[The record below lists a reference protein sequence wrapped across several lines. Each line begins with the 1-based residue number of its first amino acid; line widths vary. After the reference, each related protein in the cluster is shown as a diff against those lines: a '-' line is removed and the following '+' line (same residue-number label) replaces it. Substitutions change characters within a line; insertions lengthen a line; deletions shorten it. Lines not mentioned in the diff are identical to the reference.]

1 MTASFSEEEKKH
13 LISSEF
19 IRLPKPSPDSHKGEN
34 GKITLVVGGSPL
46 FHGAGQLSA
55 MAANRIINRF
65 ASTTNDMVYLCT
77 TPETASYY
85 KQNQPTFLAITREG
99 LDEYISQSDVIL
111 IGTGMMRSSEKDR
124 EDTKNEPEITKK
136 MTLKVLSSR
145 KKAVLDG
152 GSIQV
157 IQPQD
162 LLLNTNVIITPNH
175 KEMANLFNLSIQDLL
190 ISHSSDLEQIKK
202 LAEIVQ
208 RKARECEITILLK
221 GPIDIIA
228 NKDNWLFSRGG
239 VPGMTKGGTGDVLA
253 GIVAALYS
261 KEENSLMAAAAASF
275 ITKRAGEDLFK
286 KYKNNFDAID
296 LEEQISTTFDS
307 LRKSLLEVS

>member
-1 MTASFSEEEKKH
+1 MAASFSEEEKKH
-13 LISSEF
+13 LIDASF
-19 IRLPKPSPDSHKGEN
+19 IDIPKLSPDSHKGEN

-55 MAANRIINRF
+55 MAVNRIINRF
-65 ASTTNDMVYLCT
+65 ASITNDMVYLCT
-77 TPETASYY
+77 TPEIISYY
-85 KQNQPTFLAITREG
+85 KQNQPTFLSITRDA

-124 EDTKNEPEITKK
+124 EDTRNEPGITKE
-136 MTLKVLSSR
+136 MTLRVLSSG
-145 KKAVLDG
+145 KKVVLDG

-162 LLLNTNVIITPNH
+162 LLLNKNVIITPHH
-175 KEMANLFNLSIQDLL
+175 KEMANLFGLNIQDLL
-190 ISHSSDLEQIKK
+190 ISHSSDFEEIQK

-208 RKARECEITILLK
+208 KKAREYEITILLK

-228 NKDNWLFSRGG
+228 NKENWFFSQGG

-253 GIVAALYS
+253 GVVAALYS
-261 KEENSLMAAAAASF
+261 KEESSLMVAAAGSY

-286 KYKNNFDAID
+286 KYGNNFDAID
-296 LEEQISTTFDS
+296 LEEQIGATFDS
-307 LRKSLLEVS
+307 LRKSLVEVS